1 MRDEKRNAFS
11 RASAPRWLCLSC
23 SRPSLVDLMLGAR
36 LVALQRHPVG
46 LLSRLFR
53 RALAADQQAGSSH
66 RPDKSAAI
74 IERVLSEALSSGHT
88 PAWHG
93 PRIAV
98 RGTEVSDN
106 LKVAQVFVEPMDD
119 APHGG
124 QEHLRGRLERRRG
137 FLTELVNSYLRQKFA
152 ARLEFVWVGAPSPSA
167 AVHKSDFRQRQLAAL
182 AKLQAE
188 ADSDR
193 REPT

>member
-1 MRDEKRNAFS
+1 
-11 RASAPRWLCLSC
+11 
-23 SRPSLVDLMLGAR
+23 MLGSC
-36 LVALQRHPVG
+36 LVALQHRPV
-46 LLSRLFR
+46 SRLFW
-53 RALAADQQAGSSH
+53 RALVSEGSH
-66 RPDKSAAI
+66 RPNKQAAI

-98 RGTEVSDN
+98 RGAQVSDN
-106 LKVAQVFVEPMDD
+106 LKVAKIFVEPMDE

-124 QEHLRGRLERRRG
+124 EERLRGRLERRRG

-152 ARLEFVWVGAPSPSA
+152 ARLDFVWLGASRGSSKST
-167 AVHKSDFRQRQLAAL
+167 AVQKADFRERQLAAL

-188 ADSDR
+188 ADLSHLRDVERQRRTFPPRDR
-193 REPT
+193 APHDWR